1 MVVELVHDVMMLEII
16 REGQEVLVEV
26 EVVELYQMVEDLELV
41 ILLL

>member
-1 MVVELVHDVMMLEII
+1 MVVELVQDVMLLEII

-26 EVVELYQMVEDLELV
+26 EVVALYQMVEDLELV